1 MPAKPTKR
9 KNEPKRGHNGKFARK
24 EPDPVMPKEPDPVIS
39 DDPDGD
45 TNDMAV
51 INAVLE
57 EPHVDPPVH
66 ISEED
71 IAAIHNAEPPKSMN
85 RREIKPVPSGPLLPD
100 RQNGNGRRGYTT
112 HRESTP
118 KNCGQMTL
126 ATRDIETRIGDMI
139 RRSSRQCLQ
148 IQQIRDLYDCLFGE
162 QIYCGHLSVT
172 RWLMQFRSLFV
183 DGDKVYVAVH
193 DHRIAQSCHV
203 VVSSNPHFKTRMCRS
218 IATGQPCSYGHRC
231 EFAHSEYELRPV
243 NELSRGAVRSAPPLR
258 VTGVG
263 SHPYFV

>member
-1 MPAKPTKR
+1 MSAKPAKR
-9 KNEPKRGHNGKFARK
+9 KNEPKRGPNGKFARK
-24 EPDPVMPKEPDPVIS
+24 EPDPVIPKEPDPVMPKEPDPVMPKEPVIS

-45 TNDMAV
+45 TNDMAE

-66 ISEED
+66 ISAEE
-71 IAAIHNAEPPKSMN
+71 IAVIHNAKPPPMN
-85 RREIKPVPSGPLLPD
+85 RKVIKPVPSGPLLPD
-100 RQNGNGRRGYTT
+100 GQNGYVHRRYTNPK
-112 HRESTP
+112 STP

-126 ATRDIETRIGDMI
+126 ATLTIEKRIVDMI
-139 RRSSRQCLQ
+139 HGSSRQCLQ

-193 DHRIAQSCHV
+193 EHRIAQSYHV

-218 IATGQPCSYGHRC
+218 IATGQPCAYGHRC
-231 EFAHSEYELRPV
+231 EFAHSEYELRTYYKPH
-243 NELSRGAVRSAPPLR
+243 A
-258 VTGVG
+258 
-263 SHPYFV
+263 

>member
-1 MPAKPTKR
+1 MSAKPVKPVKPVKR
-9 KNEPKRGHNGKFARK
+9 KNEPKRGPNGKFSK
-24 EPDPVMPKEPDPVIS
+24 KEPDPVIS
-39 DDPDGD
+39 KDPVISYDHLD
-45 TNDMAV
+45 HTNDMAV
-51 INAVLE
+51 INAVLN
-57 EPHVDPPVH
+57 EPHVDPQVV
-66 ISEED
+66 SEED
-71 IAAIHNAEPPKSMN
+71 IEAIHNAEPPKSMN

-100 RQNGNGRRGYTT
+100 RQNGNGRRGYT
-112 HRESTP
+112 P

-126 ATRDIETRIGDMI
+126 ATPIIENRIVGMI
-139 RRSSRQCLQ
+139 HGSSRQCLQ

-193 DHRIAQSCHV
+193 DHRIAQSYHV

-243 NELSRGAVRSAPPLR
+243 NDLSRGAVRSAPPLR

>member
-1 MPAKPTKR
+1 MSAKPAKPANPAKPAKR
-9 KNEPKRGHNGKFARK
+9 KNEPKRGPNGKFARK
-24 EPDPVMPKEPDPVIS
+24 EPDPVMPKEPDSVIS
-39 DDPDGD
+39 DDPDSVISDDPDDD
-45 TNDMAV
+45 TQNMAE

-66 ISEED
+66 ISAEE
-71 IAAIHNAEPPKSMN
+71 IAVIHNAKPPPMN
-85 RREIKPVPSGPLLPD
+85 RKVIKPVPSGPLLPD
-100 RQNGNGRRGYTT
+100 GQNGNGRRGYTT
-112 HRESTP
+112 HRGYTP

-126 ATRDIETRIGDMI
+126 ATPIIENRIVDMI
-139 RRSSRQCLQ
+139 RGSSRQCLQ

-193 DHRIAQSCHV
+193 DHRIAQSYHV

-231 EFAHSEYELRPV
+231 EFAHSEYELRTYHKPH
-243 NELSRGAVRSAPPLR
+243 A
-258 VTGVG
+258 
-263 SHPYFV
+263 

>member
-1 MPAKPTKR
+1 MPAKPAKR
-9 KNEPKRGHNGKFARK
+9 KNEPKRGPNGKFSKKEPDPVMPK

-45 TNDMAV
+45 TKDMAE

-57 EPHVDPPVH
+57 EPHVDPHVDPQVV
-66 ISEED
+66 SKKD
-71 IAAIHNAEPPKSMN
+71 IEAIHNAKPPPMN
-85 RREIKPVPSGPLLPD
+85 RKVIKPVPSGPLLPD
-100 RQNGNGRRGYTT
+100 GQNGYGRRGYTT
-112 HRESTP
+112 P
-118 KNCGQMTL
+118 KNCEKMTP
-126 ATRDIETRIGDMI
+126 ATPATPVIENRIGDMI
-139 RRSSRQCLQ
+139 RGSSRQCLQ

-218 IATGQPCSYGHRC
+218 IATGQPCAYGHRC
-231 EFAHSEYELRPV
+231 EFAHSEYELRTYYKPH
-243 NELSRGAVRSAPPLR
+243 A
-258 VTGVG
+258 
-263 SHPYFV
+263 